1 MRNIWLVFKHEY
13 TRQVLRKRF
22 IMVLISLPLIIL
34 LSGGVGVLAV
44 LVMMNNDPIGYVDQS
59 GLLSDP
65 VNLPDSAGLSQAV
78 GIISYPDDQSAR
90 QALEAGQIQGYYILD
105 ANYLTTGKV
114 TQVAIDPIG
123 ENAQGDFTTFLR
135 ANLVKGMDPKV
146 AERLIEGSSI
156 EVRALEDVT
165 RKAGENDWVNLVF
178 PLVMGIFLMMAV
190 NTSGGYLLQAVVE
203 EKENRTMEIVIT
215 SISPDQLMTGK
226 ILGNLSVGLTQ
237 LVVWFAVPLGV
248 FFGVRPFIPFL
259 RDISLGGSYV
269 WLSLAALPAA
279 FVMVAA
285 LMAMVGATAT
295 ETREAQ
301 QVAGL
306 FTLPLFVP
314 YWLITPLIE
323 SPNSPLAVGMSLFP
337 MTAPVTLPA
346 RAAFTLVPAW
356 QSALSLGLLYL
367 AAFGSLW
374 LAGRAFRLGMLQ
386 YGKRLKLAE
395 LFRRQEA

>member
-1 MRNIWLVFKHEY
+1 
-13 TRQVLRKRF
+13 
-22 IMVLISLPLIIL
+22 
-34 LSGGVGVLAV
+34 
-44 LVMMNNDPIGYVDQS
+44 
-59 GLLSDP
+59 
-65 VNLPDSAGLSQAV
+65 
-78 GIISYPDDQSAR
+78 
-90 QALEAGQIQGYYILD
+90 
-105 ANYLTTGKV
+105 
-114 TQVAIDPIG
+114 
-123 ENAQGDFTTFLR
+123 
-135 ANLVKGMDPKV
+135 
-146 AERLIEGSSI
+146 
-156 EVRALEDVT
+156 
-165 RKAGENDWVNLVF
+165 
-178 PLVMGIFLMMAV
+178 
-190 NTSGGYLLQAVVE
+190 
-203 EKENRTMEIVIT
+203 
-215 SISPDQLMTGK
+215 
-226 ILGNLSVGLTQ
+226 
-237 LVVWFAVPLGV
+237 
-248 FFGVRPFIPFL
+248 
-259 RDISLGGSYV
+259 
-269 WLSLAALPAA
+269 LAALPAA

>member
-44 LVMMNNDPIGYVDQS
+44 LVMMNNDPIGCVDQS

-65 VNLPDSAGLSQAV
+65 VNVPDSAGLSQAV
-78 GIISYPDDQSAR
+78 GIISYPDDQAAR